1 MELISLQQLIGQ
13 EIIAFVPC
21 LNRTVWQK
29 LKLINVEVG
38 GLWVESKDFQ
48 EWALQTRP
56 DVKITPKTAVL
67 FLPFQQI
74 VHVLASV
81 DVPFVSDRVMK

>member
-1 MELISLQQLIGQ
+1 MDPISLHQLIGQ

-48 EWALQTRP
+48 EWALQNTNY
-56 DVKITPKTAVL
+56 KMTPKTAVL
-67 FLPFQQI
+67 FLPFHQI
-74 VHVLASV
+74 VHVLSSV
-81 DVPFVSDRVMK
+81 DVPYVSERVLK